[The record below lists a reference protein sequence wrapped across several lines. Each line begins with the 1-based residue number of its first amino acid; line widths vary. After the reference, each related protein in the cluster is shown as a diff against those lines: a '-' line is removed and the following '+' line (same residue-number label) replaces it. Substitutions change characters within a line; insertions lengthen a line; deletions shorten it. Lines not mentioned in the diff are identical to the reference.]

1 MKKIV
6 LLAALLSVFGA
17 AQALELGVT
26 GGRDYAVPHSND
38 YGITIGQQMGKF
50 NLTGEVESLKHVGLK
65 EVRYDLIGGYD
76 LYSFKGNTL
85 TAKVGGAYIK
95 DEGVQAGY
103 AGLVGAGLTVP
114 VAKNVALTADYRYQ
128 QAQKRIDTYTGNS
141 VTAGIKISF

>member
-17 AQALELGVT
+17 AQALELGVV

-38 YGITIGQQMGKF
+38 YGITLGQNLGKYSV
-50 NLTGEVESLKHVGLK
+50 TGEVESVKHVGLK

-76 LYSFKGNTL
+76 LYKFKGNTL
-85 TAKVGGAYIK
+85 TAKVGGSYIK
-95 DEGVQAGY
+95 DEGVKSGY
-103 AGLVGAGLTVP
+103 AGLVGAGLTIP

-128 QAQKRIDTYTGNS
+128 QTQKRIDTYTGNS

>member
-17 AQALELGVT
+17 AQALELGVV

-38 YGITIGQQMGKF
+38 YGITLGQNLGKYSV
-50 NLTGEVESLKHVGLK
+50 TGELESVKHAGFK
-65 EVRYDLIGGYD
+65 ENRYDLIGGYD

-85 TAKVGGAYIK
+85 TAKVGGSYIRV
-95 DEGVQAGY
+95 EGVKTGY
-103 AGLVGAGLTVP
+103 AGSAGLGITVP

-128 QAQKRIDTYTGNS
+128 QTQKRIDTYTGNS

>member
-1 MKKIV
+1 MKKLLLV
-6 LLAALLSVFGA
+6 ATLLAAFGS
-17 AQALELGVT
+17 AQAIELGVT
-26 GGRDYAVPHSND
+26 GGRDYAMPHSND
-38 YGITIGQQMGKF
+38 YGLTVGQQLGKF
-50 NLTGEVESLKHVGLK
+50 NVTGEVESVKRIGLK

-95 DEGVQAGY
+95 DEGVKAGY
-103 AGLVGAGLTVP
+103 AGLVGAGLTIP